1 MDREQITIHEHYV
14 PQIYLQGFSSDKKT
28 IYECRTTDLFQP
40 PDVVTIRSICSEKY
54 LYELKNEK
62 GQLVW
67 PNYLEKIFSTI
78 EKLYE
83 IHLKMINRKAFNPQN
98 YSSLCF
104 FSKREKDFWKS
115 YISLQMMRMPKLIS
129 MVEEE
134 IEKQNSDFS
143 DNILHAMAL
152 GECLPFFT
160 VNHDTDYLIFKI
172 RAVLESMS
180 IALGVDESG
189 SIITSDSPV
198 VSQAPDYDME
208 KLEKIEFPISSKLV
222 LFMFGG
228 KQKEQYRK
236 NSLFPLNK
244 SEVKIIQRDI
254 ACSAEEWVY
263 SIRPLT
269 TIEKEIVRE
278 GRAIKQYIMEN
289 SDDKNQ

>member
-1 MDREQITIHEHYV
+1 MGSKCKRKVRNFNVLSDFFSF
-14 PQIYLQGFSSDKKT
+14 LFGFSANYTTNSQSY
-28 IYECRTTDLFQP
+28 YERD
-40 PDVVTIRSICSEKY
+40 
-54 LYELKNEK
+54 
-62 GQLVW
+62 
-67 PNYLEKIFSTI
+67 
-78 EKLYE
+78 
-83 IHLKMINRKAFNPQN
+83 
-98 YSSLCF
+98 
-104 FSKREKDFWKS
+104 S
-115 YISLQMMRMPKLIS
+115 YTSFRCYK
-129 MVEEE
+129 V
-134 IEKQNSDFS
+134 
-143 DNILHAMAL
+143 
-152 GECLPFFT
+152 
-160 VNHDTDYLIFKI
+160 
-172 RAVLESMS
+172 
-180 IALGVDESG
+180 LGVDESG